1 MRLVSGFAIARV
13 AIARLL
19 RIRMIPPEGR
29 TRQKWQRKS
38 LGFSSH
44 VRVLHSVTIRA
55 FTNRVAAMPLS
66 PRVALKGRWMNRF
79 LHRIVLGVLL
89 VATLVLFWHLL
100 GG

>member
-1 MRLVSGFAIARV
+1 M
-13 AIARLL
+13 
-19 RIRMIPPEGR
+19 
-29 TRQKWQRKS
+29 
-38 LGFSSH
+38 
-44 VRVLHSVTIRA
+44 
-55 FTNRVAAMPLS
+55 AAMPLS